1 MTMGDATR
9 RIACLLAALAF
20 AAATSCTALSQSA
33 TEFPTGP
40 VKVIVPFPPGGPAD
54 VIMRILADQ
63 LSARWG
69 KPVIVENRPGAGTIV
84 AASALARAQPDG
96 YTLLDATYFHV
107 MNAALNRN
115 LPFDPIRDFAG
126 VSMVVAQPIALVA
139 HPSFPPNTVAEL
151 ITFAKKS
158 PEPLNYTSSGPR
170 GVGHLAGELL
180 QSMAGIKMQHIAYT
194 GSGPAMTDLL
204 AGRVPIMFDIWHSA
218 KQHVEDGRL
227 KVLGVGSSD
236 RLKDAPQYP
245 SIGET
250 LPGFDAASFQSLIAP
265 AGVPAP
271 ILNKIAADVAIIVA
285 SPEFAARTK
294 PFGVDPLS
302 STPDQL
308 DNFLRSEIVKWSDI
322 AAKANLKV
330 D

>member
-1 MTMGDATR
+1 MTRLVTLV
-9 RIACLLAALAF
+9 IALTWAAFWVPF
-20 AAATSCTALSQSA
+20 ASCVAVAQSA
-33 TEFPTGP
+33 ADFPSGP
-40 VKVIVPFPPGGPAD
+40 VKIIVPFPPGGPAD

-63 LSARWG
+63 LSPRWG
-69 KPVIVENRPGAGTIV
+69 KPVIVENRPGAGTII
-84 AASALARAQPDG
+84 ATSTLARAQPDG
-96 YTLLDATYFHV
+96 LMLLDATYFHI

-115 LPFDPIRDFAG
+115 LPFDPIKDFAG

-139 HPSFPPNTVAEL
+139 HASFAPNTVAEL
-151 ITFAKKS
+151 IALAKNS
-158 PEPLNYTSSGPR
+158 PEPLQYTSSGPR

-180 QSMAGIKMQHIAYT
+180 QSMAGIRMQHISYT

-218 KQHVEDGRL
+218 KQHVEDGKL
-227 KVLGVGSSD
+227 KVLGVGSKD
-236 RLKDAPQYP
+236 RLKESPQYP
-245 SIGET
+245 AIAET

-265 AGVPAP
+265 AGVPTP
-271 ILNKIAADVAIIVA
+271 ILNKIAADVRVVVA

-294 PFGVDPLS
+294 PFGVDPQA
-302 STPDQL
+302 STPQEL
-308 DNFLRSEIVKWSDI
+308 DTFLRAEIAKWSEI

>member
-1 MTMGDATR
+1 MNMK
-9 RIACLLAALAF
+9 RIVGLVAALAV
-20 AAATSCTALSQSA
+20 AVVASCPAPAQPASD
-33 TEFPTGP
+33 FPTGP

-126 VSMVVAQPIALVA
+126 VSMVVAQPIPLLA
-139 HPSFPPNTVAEL
+139 HPSSPPNTVAEL

-218 KQHVEDGRL
+218 K
-227 KVLGVGSSD
+227 
-236 RLKDAPQYP
+236 
-245 SIGET
+245 
-250 LPGFDAASFQSLIAP
+250 
-265 AGVPAP
+265 
-271 ILNKIAADVAIIVA
+271 
-285 SPEFAARTK
+285 
-294 PFGVDPLS
+294 
-302 STPDQL
+302 
-308 DNFLRSEIVKWSDI
+308 
-322 AAKANLKV
+322 
-330 D
+330 